1 MWTFDSQVGQLL
13 FYLLV
18 GQLEAVTHRTN
29 PPPLLGI
36 FMADGVVRD
45 IFLFILC
52 FYIFLSSC
60 LPRFLLGWPMWTAK
74 RRRLIFILVV

>member
-13 FYLLV
+13 FYLLA

-29 PPPLLGI
+29 PPPLLGL

-45 IFLFILC
+45 FWGVYSVLFM
-52 FYIFLSSC
+52 SSC
-60 LPRFLLGWPMWTAK
+60 LPRFLLGWPM
-74 RRRLIFILVV
+74 